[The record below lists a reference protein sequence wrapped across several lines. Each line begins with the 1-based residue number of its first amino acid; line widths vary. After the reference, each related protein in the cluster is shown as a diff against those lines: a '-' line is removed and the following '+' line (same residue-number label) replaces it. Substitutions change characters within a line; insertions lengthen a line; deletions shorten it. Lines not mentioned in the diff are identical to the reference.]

1 MLLAPTRWYV
11 HFSIQL
17 VNNTKSRAITITK
30 NSRQTCLALKKIS
43 LFIRAVQGRSVYH
56 GSDGV
61 LANTLEKSQRHL
73 RKLSPKSMLTR
84 FKRLFSW
91 YIGSH
96 VRDGACYVCWSFA
109 RAYEPKEILPHVHE
123 IARYDWLHR
132 VCHAYPSCKCSHE
145 HRALKTR
152 IERQKRSIWYC
163 WLGSN

>member
-1 MLLAPTRWYV
+1 MYCIVALVTGPELTLVWVLESALLWGFCLTIVRFVANNIIIELSHTPVRW
-11 HFSIQL
+11 
-17 VNNTKSRAITITK
+17 
-30 NSRQTCLALKKIS
+30 KKKCDLQVIWTFES
-43 LFIRAVQGRSVYH
+43 LFLSTSPLRRLPSL
-56 GSDGV
+56 STGV
-61 LANTLEKSQRHL
+61 KQ
-73 RKLSPKSMLTR
+73 
-84 FKRLFSW
+84 LFSC

-145 HRALKTR
+145 HRALKTG